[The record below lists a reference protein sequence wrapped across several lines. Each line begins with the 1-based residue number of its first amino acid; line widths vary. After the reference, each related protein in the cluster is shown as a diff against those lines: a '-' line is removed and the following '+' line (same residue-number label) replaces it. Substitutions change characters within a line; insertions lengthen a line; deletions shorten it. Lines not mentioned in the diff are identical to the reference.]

1 MEDNKDIREKTEITE
16 NTETAAETVNAE
28 QLKASTAAKRA
39 KKAERREAKA
49 SRKEANIVEEKRNR
63 PNNLLLA
70 ILIFGVLI
78 GMFAFVKGYNY
89 YKLEPS
95 IQSYIKNNGGK
106 DTYGSMMVDEHTT
119 AAVTAKKNN
128 MKIVL
133 TCEPHEGEEKEYTD
147 YYKGEDGTDQL
158 KYISAYMLTTI
169 KPECRGFSAN
179 VNASVTVAGEQ
190 VNKVSMTYNEAKKYL
205 EEQEKKAQEE
215 QEKAK
220 QESKTESNTADD
232 QTGTAAESAETE
244 AAADTAAA
252 DTDAAADAEA
262 EK

>member
-1 MEDNKDIREKTEITE
+1 MEENKDIREITE
-16 NTETAAETVNAE
+16 ATETKGAEAAEAAGQAE
-28 QLKASTAAKRA
+28 QKASTAAKRA
-39 KKAERREAKA
+39 RKAERREAKA
-49 SRKEANIVEEKRNR
+49 SRKAANIVEEKRNR

-78 GMFAFVKGYNY
+78 GMFVFVKGYNY

-133 TCEPHEGEEKEYTD
+133 TCEPGEGEEKEFVD
-147 YYKGEDGTDQL
+147 FYKGDDGTDQL
-158 KYISAYMLTTI
+158 KYIGAYMLTTM

-179 VNASVTVAGEQ
+179 VNVKVDVAGEE

-220 QESKTESNTADD
+220 QESKSSDEQAGTE
-232 QTGTAAESAETE
+232 ETE
-244 AAADTAAA
+244 ANADA
-252 DTDAAADAEA
+252 DAAGAEADKDAEKT
-262 EK
+262 EE

>member
-1 MEDNKDIREKTEITE
+1 MEENKDIREITE
-16 NTETAAETVNAE
+16 ATEPKAAEAAEAAGQAE
-28 QLKASTAAKRA
+28 QKASTAAKRA
-39 KKAERREAKA
+39 RKAERREAKA
-49 SRKEANIVEEKRNR
+49 SRKAANIVEEKRNR

-78 GMFAFVKGYNY
+78 GMFVFVKGYNY

-133 TCEPHEGEEKEYTD
+133 TCEPGEGEEKEFVD
-147 YYKGEDGTDQL
+147 FYKGDDGTDQL
-158 KYISAYMLTTI
+158 KYIGAYMLTTM

-179 VNASVTVAGEQ
+179 VNVKVDVAGEE

-220 QESKTESNTADD
+220 QESKSSDEQAGTE
-232 QTGTAAESAETE
+232 ETE
-244 AAADTAAA
+244 ANADA
-252 DTDAAADAEA
+252 DAAGAEADKDAEKT
-262 EK
+262 EE

>member
-1 MEDNKDIREKTEITE
+1 MEDNKDIRE
-16 NTETAAETVNAE
+16 NTELTETKAAETAETAE
-28 QLKASTAAKRA
+28 QAEQKASTAAKRA
-39 KKAERREAKA
+39 RKAERREAKA
-49 SRKEANIVEEKRNR
+49 SRKAANIVEEKRNR

-128 MKIVL
+128 MNIVL
-133 TCEPHEGEEKEYTD
+133 SCEPHEGEEKEYTD
-147 YYKGEDGTDQL
+147 FYKGDDGTDQM
-158 KYISAYMLTTI
+158 KYIGAYMLTTI

-179 VNASVTVAGEQ
+179 VKVTAKVAGEEA
-190 VNKVSMTYNEAKKYL
+190 NKVSMTYNEAKKYL

-220 QESKTESNTADD
+220 NESKSADN
-232 QTGTAAESAETE
+232 QAAAEDAE
-244 AAADTAAA
+244 AKADAN
-252 DTDAAADAEA
+252 AADAETDKA
-262 EK
+262 DE